1 MNAMTMYYG
10 PEVIY
15 KNNLIFNIMNFNE
28 NYRNFREK
36 TMKKKMG

>member
-10 PEVIY
+10 PAVIY

-28 NYRNFREK
+28 NNRNFREK